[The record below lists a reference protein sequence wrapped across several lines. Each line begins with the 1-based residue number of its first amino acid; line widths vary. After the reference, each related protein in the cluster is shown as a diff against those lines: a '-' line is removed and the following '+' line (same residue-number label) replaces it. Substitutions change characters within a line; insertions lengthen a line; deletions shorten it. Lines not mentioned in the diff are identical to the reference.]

1 MEGIKDIGHLDSP
14 SLNAVRTKNASN
26 QRKKAMNNAP
36 SEGK

>member
-1 MEGIKDIGHLDSP
+1 MEGIKEISHLDSP
-14 SLNAVRTKNASN
+14 SLNAVRIKNASN